1 MVTLGT
7 LSGVTGLGLILS
19 GGEPTMVGSTFLLRL
34 ASGSFGPFGYPVWVA
49 ISAVLVAHIALY
61 HTRFGVH
68 LLATGGQVESASALG
83 IRTNRVKIAAYTI
96 SGFCAGIAAL
106 LLVARIGSAE
116 PQINTSL
123 LLNSVAAVVLG
134 RRQPVRWTRQH
145 SRPGDRSADA
155 HRSRQRADAAQRF
168 GLLPALGRW
177 RHRGAGGTDHAVSEM
192 SAVNHSPSADAIL
205 ACEGLSKHFGGIR
218 AFTDVAFQARRGEVT
233 AVIGDNGAGKSTLI
247 RCLVGVHVPDAGDIF
262 FDGRPHPFANP
273 DEARKAGIETV
284 HQNLALIDELTVAQN
299 LFLNRE
305 IVRRIG
311 PLALLDRKA
320 MKQQARAMLSRL
332 SINMPSVS
340 QRVRRLSGGQ
350 RQAISICRAAGSG
363 AKLVV
368 MDEPTAALGVQ
379 ETANVEALIRRLREQ
394 AVSVILVSHN
404 FDQVRRLS
412 DQIWVMRAGRM
423 VATVRASETTGNEL
437 VALVTGAA

>member
-1 MVTLGT
+1 M
-7 LSGVTGLGLILS
+7 
-19 GGEPTMVGSTFLLRL
+19 ST
-34 ASGSFGPFGYPVWVA
+34 VN
-49 ISAVLVAHIALY
+49 HIAPC
-61 HTRFGVH
+61 
-68 LLATGGQVESASALG
+68 E
-83 IRTNRVKIAAYTI
+83 
-96 SGFCAGIAAL
+96 
-106 LLVARIGSAE
+106 
-116 PQINTSL
+116 
-123 LLNSVAAVVLG
+123 
-134 RRQPVRWTRQH
+134 
-145 SRPGDRSADA
+145 
-155 HRSRQRADAAQRF
+155 
-168 GLLPALGRW
+168 
-177 RHRGAGGTDHAVSEM
+177 
-192 SAVNHSPSADAIL
+192 AIL
-205 ACEGLSKHFGGIR
+205 ACQGLSKHFGGIR
-218 AFTDVAFQARRGEVT
+218 AFTDVGFEARRGEVT

-247 RCLVGVHVPDAGDIF
+247 RCLVGVHVPDGGTIY
-262 FDGRPHPFANP
+262 FDGRQHPFSNP

-311 PLALLDRKA
+311 PFALLDHKA
-320 MKQQARAMLSRL
+320 MKAQARAMLSKL
-332 SINMPSVS
+332 SINVPSVS

-379 ETANVEALIRRLREQ
+379 ETANVEALIRKLREQ
-394 AVSVILVSHN
+394 GVSVILISHN

-423 VATVRASETTGNEL
+423 VATVRASETSGNEL

>member
-1 MVTLGT
+1 
-7 LSGVTGLGLILS
+7 
-19 GGEPTMVGSTFLLRL
+19 
-34 ASGSFGPFGYPVWVA
+34 
-49 ISAVLVAHIALY
+49 
-61 HTRFGVH
+61 
-68 LLATGGQVESASALG
+68 
-83 IRTNRVKIAAYTI
+83 
-96 SGFCAGIAAL
+96 
-106 LLVARIGSAE
+106 
-116 PQINTSL
+116 
-123 LLNSVAAVVLG
+123 
-134 RRQPVRWTRQH
+134 
-145 SRPGDRSADA
+145 
-155 HRSRQRADAAQRF
+155 
-168 GLLPALGRW
+168 
-177 RHRGAGGTDHAVSEM
+177 M
-192 SAVNHSPSADAIL
+192 SAPHHIPAAEAII

-247 RCLVGVHVPDAGDIF
+247 RSLVGVHQPDTGNLF
-262 FDGRPHPFANP
+262 FDGRARPFANP

-311 PLALLDRKA
+311 PFAFLDRKA
-320 MKQQARAMLSRL
+320 MKREARSMLSRL
-332 SINMPSVS
+332 SINVPSIN

-350 RQAISICRAAGSG
+350 RQAISICRAVGSG

-394 AVSVILVSHN
+394 SVSVILVSHN

-412 DQIWVMRAGRM
+412 DQIWVMRAGKM
-423 VATVRASETTGNEL
+423 AATVRASETSGNEL
-437 VALVTGAA
+437 VALVTGTA

>member
-1 MVTLGT
+1 
-7 LSGVTGLGLILS
+7 
-19 GGEPTMVGSTFLLRL
+19 
-34 ASGSFGPFGYPVWVA
+34 
-49 ISAVLVAHIALY
+49 
-61 HTRFGVH
+61 
-68 LLATGGQVESASALG
+68 
-83 IRTNRVKIAAYTI
+83 
-96 SGFCAGIAAL
+96 
-106 LLVARIGSAE
+106 
-116 PQINTSL
+116 
-123 LLNSVAAVVLG
+123 
-134 RRQPVRWTRQH
+134 
-145 SRPGDRSADA
+145 
-155 HRSRQRADAAQRF
+155 
-168 GLLPALGRW
+168 
-177 RHRGAGGTDHAVSEM
+177 M
-192 SAVNHSPSADAIL
+192 SAVHHIPSSEAIL

-247 RCLVGVHVPDAGDIF
+247 RCLVGVHVPDGGDIF
-262 FDGRPHPFANP
+262 FDGKPQPFGNP

-311 PLALLDRKA
+311 PFALLDRKA
-320 MKQQARAMLSRL
+320 MKSQARAMLSRL
-332 SINMPSVS
+332 SINMPSVN

-363 AKLVV
+363 AKLAV

-394 AVSVILVSHN
+394 GVSVILVSHN

-412 DQIWVMRAGRM
+412 DQIWVMRAGKM
-423 VATVRASETTGNEL
+423 AATVRASETTGNEL

>member
-1 MVTLGT
+1 MEV
-7 LSGVTGLGLILS
+7 
-19 GGEPTMVGSTFLLRL
+19 LRL
-34 ASGSFGPFGYPVWVA
+34 QNLQKSFGSVR
-49 ISAVLVAHIALY
+49 ALK
-61 HTRFGVH
+61 
-68 LLATGGQVESASALG
+68 SASFTLNEG
-83 IRTNRVKIAAYTI
+83 EVV
-96 SGFCAGIAAL
+96 AL
-106 LLVARIGSAE
+106 L
-116 PQINTSL
+116 
-123 LLNSVAAVVLG
+123 
-134 RRQPVRWTRQH
+134 
-145 SRPGDRSADA
+145 
-155 HRSRQRADAAQRF
+155 
-168 GLLPALGRW
+168 
-177 RHRGAGGTDHAVSEM
+177 
-192 SAVNHSPSADAIL
+192 
-205 ACEGLSKHFGGIR
+205 
-218 AFTDVAFQARRGEVT
+218 
-233 AVIGDNGAGKSTLI
+233 GDNGAGKSTLI
-247 RCLVGVHVPDAGDIF
+247 RCLVGVHVPDGGEIF
-262 FDGRPHPFANP
+262 FDGQPRPFANP

-311 PLALLDRKA
+311 PFALLDRKA

-363 AKLVV
+363 AKVVV

-423 VATVRASETTGNEL
+423 VATVRSSETTGNEL

>member
-1 MVTLGT
+1 
-7 LSGVTGLGLILS
+7 
-19 GGEPTMVGSTFLLRL
+19 
-34 ASGSFGPFGYPVWVA
+34 
-49 ISAVLVAHIALY
+49 
-61 HTRFGVH
+61 
-68 LLATGGQVESASALG
+68 
-83 IRTNRVKIAAYTI
+83 
-96 SGFCAGIAAL
+96 
-106 LLVARIGSAE
+106 
-116 PQINTSL
+116 
-123 LLNSVAAVVLG
+123 
-134 RRQPVRWTRQH
+134 
-145 SRPGDRSADA
+145 
-155 HRSRQRADAAQRF
+155 
-168 GLLPALGRW
+168 
-177 RHRGAGGTDHAVSEM
+177 M
-192 SAVNHSPSADAIL
+192 SAVHHIPSSEAIL

-247 RCLVGVHVPDAGDIF
+247 RCLVGVHVPDGGDIF
-262 FDGRPHPFANP
+262 FDGKPQPFGNP

-311 PLALLDRKA
+311 PFAFLDRKA
-320 MKQQARAMLSRL
+320 MKREARAMLSRL
-332 SINMPSVS
+332 SINVPSIN

-350 RQAISICRAAGSG
+350 RQAISICRAVGSG

-394 AVSVILVSHN
+394 SVSVILVSHN

-412 DQIWVMRAGRM
+412 DQIWVMRAGKM
-423 VATVRASETTGNEL
+423 AATVRASETTGNEL

>member
-1 MVTLGT
+1 
-7 LSGVTGLGLILS
+7 
-19 GGEPTMVGSTFLLRL
+19 
-34 ASGSFGPFGYPVWVA
+34 
-49 ISAVLVAHIALY
+49 
-61 HTRFGVH
+61 
-68 LLATGGQVESASALG
+68 
-83 IRTNRVKIAAYTI
+83 
-96 SGFCAGIAAL
+96 
-106 LLVARIGSAE
+106 
-116 PQINTSL
+116 
-123 LLNSVAAVVLG
+123 
-134 RRQPVRWTRQH
+134 
-145 SRPGDRSADA
+145 
-155 HRSRQRADAAQRF
+155 
-168 GLLPALGRW
+168 
-177 RHRGAGGTDHAVSEM
+177 M
-192 SAVNHSPSADAIL
+192 SAVPPFSASDAII
-205 ACEGLSKHFGGIR
+205 ACQGLSKHFGGVR

-247 RCLVGVHVPDAGDIF
+247 RCLVGVHVPDGGSIV
-262 FDGRPHPFANP
+262 FDGHEHPFSNP
-273 DEARKAGIETV
+273 DGARKAGIETV

-311 PLALLDRKA
+311 PFTLLDRKA
-320 MKQQARAMLSRL
+320 MRTQARAMLSRL
-332 SINMPSVS
+332 SINVPSIN

-350 RQAISICRAAGSG
+350 RQAISICRAVGSG

-394 AVSVILVSHN
+394 SVSVILVSHN

-423 VATVRASETTGNEL
+423 AATVRASETSGNEL